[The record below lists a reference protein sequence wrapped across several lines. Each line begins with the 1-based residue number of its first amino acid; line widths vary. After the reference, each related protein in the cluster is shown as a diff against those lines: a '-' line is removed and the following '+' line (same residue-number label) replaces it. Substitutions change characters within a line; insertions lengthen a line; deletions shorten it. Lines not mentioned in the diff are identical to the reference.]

1 MHLDKVTK
9 FIHEKVY
16 NNYILKGE
24 WSMSKKSMV
33 RRLLSKMIV
42 SVLIVVNMAS
52 GMSTQSQA
60 AVETKESADTN
71 SQLVNS
77 IGNLLNSSEKYLYLG
92 EQGVNTYNFNVKK
105 EAQEA
110 GATYSWYV
118 KEDKGNPAAV
128 SINKITGNVTAKE
141 AGVAYIRCKV
151 TYEDGTYLRPEAK
164 ITVRN
169 NITEVQISNILENST
184 ITAGEETNFNQK
196 ILDTAAGKG
205 VKTLG
210 ITRWEIAEDSSGV
223 ENATTNGIVFPVK

>member
-1 MHLDKVTK
+1 MDK
-9 FIHEKVY
+9 
-16 NNYILKGE
+16 
-24 WSMSKKSMV
+24 KKMV
-33 RRLLSKMIV
+33 RRVLSTILVIAMVVV
-42 SVLIVVNMAS
+42 SLAGVKPKQA
-52 GMSTQSQA
+52 QA
-60 AVETKESADTN
+60 AVTAKE
-71 SQLVNS
+71 LVSTYINV
-77 IGNLLNSSEKYLYLG
+77 SEMYLYLG
-92 EQGVNTYNFNVKK
+92 GQGAGTYDFNIKEVAKK
-105 EAQEA
+105 Q

-118 KEDKGNPAAV
+118 KADKGNLDAV
-128 SINKITGNVTAKE
+128 MINKETGVVTAKQ
-141 AGVAYIRCKV
+141 AGTAYIRCKV